1 MSSEIIMSSKRL
13 CRESDDE
20 DERHCSSSTNT
31 KKRACR
37 ESEEEDE
44 RHCSSNS
51 STKKKSLKL
60 GLVPFSS
67 HNHNHKQR
75 HLYLVLDDWEAGYS
89 IHKVVDDD
97 FGARPAAAAAK
108 HNPLIRIQ
116 AQHAYSRFFAAHG
129 TKIIAMHPASFSPGI
144 PVFDTRTLEMA
155 VYPPPKS
162 RSIICPPVYA
172 SVGDRLV
179 TFVHQYLEV
188 LGPHPPRS
196 AAVDD
201 DDEPEPPPWSWTTV
215 EPLPQFHSGLVTGY
229 ALHPDGR
236 TIFISIEDCVTFGT
250 RKSTFSFDAGRLEWT
265 RVGDWML
272 PFEGQAHY
280 DRELD
285 AWVGICRYGE
295 GTGHLCCC
303 DVPPSPAADAACTTT
318 LPAWK
323 FCKEV
328 MFKKGF
334 TGYWGATL
342 VYMGDSRFC
351 LVDCRVPDDCDVRTT
366 LRVLTITSFGLKYDK
381 AGELVT
387 TRYRAYASISYQI
400 AGKFKRL
407 EDPIA
412 FWM

>member
-1 MSSEIIMSSKRL
+1 MSSKRL

-60 GLVPFSS
+60 GLVPCSS

-196 AAVDD
+196 AAADD
-201 DDEPEPPPWSWTTV
+201 DDEPEPPP
-215 EPLPQFHSGLVTGY
+215 
-229 ALHPDGR
+229 
-236 TIFISIEDCVTFGT
+236 
-250 RKSTFSFDAGRLEWT
+250 FDAGRLEWT

-303 DVPPSPAADAACTTT
+303 DVPPSPAADAACTTTT

-381 AGELVT
+381 AGELVI
-387 TRYRAYASISYQI
+387 SI
-400 AGKFKRL
+400 
-407 EDPIA
+407 
-412 FWM
+412 